1 MAEKYKY
8 IGFCCSTVHKE
19 PVKPIIDSV
28 ADLVKKNGKY
38 RTIVYHCFED
48 LYYNNRNDLG
58 ARTVFEV
65 INYDML
71 DAMVLFP
78 NNILDKDLVNGIA
91 YKCAEHNVPVIS
103 VDGDIEGAYKVYF
116 GYGEAFSKIVEH
128 VIVKHGCKKIKFFA
142 GLRGNEFSRTRI
154 KACSDVMERHGLEL
168 KEADIMY
175 GDFWEMPTYKEMD
188 KFFESGEPLPDAFIC
203 SNDSMA
209 MAVCLKLNEHGYR
222 VPKDVIVTGFDGIE
236 MERYHTPRLCTAV
249 RDNDE
254 LAAAIIEVVDR
265 VCGGKGAYIT
275 PFSKEL
281 LYKPV
286 YSESCGCVKENNGN
300 RNRQLSDFVRSYS
313 FSRTFEE
320 HMDVMENKIA
330 ADPTP
335 ENVRAV
341 LRSYGFG
348 KSAVCITESFRESAV
363 DSIRNGAL
371 QKQSSTQARRD
382 SSVYPQ
388 DMSVFVSTYN
398 DGSQIESTTFSSDK
412 LLPDIDRAFG
422 EYNTIFVIPIHFQDT
437 VIGYYVTPY
446 VSQEHHNDRLYTFT
460 MSLNRCLEQ
469 MRLHEYMLSLNHRLG
484 FLYTHD
490 RLTGIFNRYGF
501 YESFHERMDSNSYG
515 VKDVFI
521 ASIDLNDMKYINDN
535 FGHSAGDDAL
545 IITAKALIG
554 ASMTDWNEKKELKG
568 DGENGVICARFGG
581 DEFVAAKICDGDA
594 KTEGE
599 RYHERFMMVLNELNR
614 KSGYPFEVHVSFG
627 VYASSLDNVDGI
639 DALIE
644 LADRLM
650 YTDKAKHKRKP
661 RNVII

>member
-1 MAEKYKY
+1 LAEKYKY
-8 IGFCCSTVHKE
+8 IGLCCAAAHKE
-19 PVKPIIDSV
+19 PLKPIIDCV
-28 ADLVKKNGKY
+28 AELVRKSGRY
-38 RTIVYHCFED
+38 RAIIYHCFED
-48 LYYNNRNDLG
+48 LYYDNKNDLG
-58 ARTVFEV
+58 ARTVFEA
-65 INYDML
+65 INYEML
-71 DAMVLFP
+71 DVMVLFP
-78 NNILDKDLVNGIA
+78 NNILDTELVHGIA
-91 YKCAEHNVPVIS
+91 EKCEQYHVPVIS
-103 VDGDIEGAYKVYF
+103 VDGDIDGAYKVFF
-116 GYGEAFSKIVEH
+116 GYGEAFSVIVEH
-128 VIVKHGCKKIKFFA
+128 VIEKHNCKKIKFFA
-142 GLRGNEFSRTRI
+142 GIKGNEFSRTRI
-154 KACSDVMERHGLEL
+154 DACAEVMRRHGLEL
-168 KEADIMY
+168 RERDIMY
-175 GDFWEMPTYKEMD
+175 GDFWETPTYKEMD

-209 MAVCLKLNEHGYR
+209 MAVCLKLNEHGYK
-222 VPKDVIVTGFDGIE
+222 VPRDVIVTGFDGIE

-249 RDNDE
+249 RDNGE
-254 LAAAIIEVVDR
+254 LAAAIIEVADR
-265 VCGGKGAYIT
+265 ICGTNTYVA
-275 PFSKEL
+275 PFSTEL

-286 YSESCGCVKENNGN
+286 FSESCGCVKEDSGT

-320 HMDVMENKIA
+320 HMDVMENRIA

-335 ENVRAV
+335 ENVRTV

-348 KSAVCITESFRESAV
+348 KSAVCITDNFRKSAV
-363 DSIRNGAL
+363 EGVRSNVS
-371 QKQSSTQARRD
+371 QKQPPTQSRRD
-382 SSVYPQ
+382 GSVYPQ
-388 DMSVFVSTYN
+388 EMSVFVSTYDN
-398 DGSQIESTTFSSDK
+398 GSQAEDVSFGSDK
-412 LLPDIDRAFG
+412 LMPEIDRAFG
-422 EYNTIFVIPIHFQDT
+422 EYETIFVIPIHFQDT

-446 VSQEHHNDRLYTFT
+446 VPQEHHNDRLYTFT

-469 MRLHEYMLSLNHRLG
+469 MRMHEYMLSLNHRLS

-501 YESFHERMDSNSYG
+501 YESFHERLDACTYS

-545 IITAKALIG
+545 IITARALIG
-554 ASMTDWNEKKELKG
+554 ASMTDWDEKKELKG

-581 DEFVAAKICDGDA
+581 DEFVAARICCGDA

-599 RYHERFMMVLNELNR
+599 RYHERFDMVMGELNR
-614 KSGYPFEVHVSFG
+614 MSGYPFEVHASFG
-627 VYASSLDNVDGI
+627 VYASSLDEVDGI

-650 YTDKAKHKRKP
+650 YSDKAKHKRKP